1 MAHDLVFA
9 ATSLLNPPAMS
20 SFYKNVRGMPRDLKN
35 NSMHPPKI
43 LVKIGAYHDAA
54 TESLACTMNQS
65 LN

>member
-43 LVKIGAYHDAA
+43 LVKIGAYHDAL
-54 TESLACTMNQS
+54 TR
-65 LN
+65 